1 MIGRERLAP
10 TRMNLLAARRE
21 LARVE
26 KGIALTRRKREA
38 LVAELFKL
46 ARPAVDVRARI
57 ADAVNRATASL
68 ADALAEHG
76 AANLAVMAWP
86 TTEPVVEL
94 RPAQVWGLAVSEV
107 VGRTPIV
114 RTLDARCLAPGSSG
128 PAVAATAARFEEL
141 ADLLVDAAPREQ
153 RVRRLGEAVAETTR
167 RLLTLEQRVAPGLAA
182 QIDNVRRQLGE
193 REREEHLRLRH
204 VQAKKGR
211 VEQRRRH
218 EELNSRL
225 EAACP
230 CT

>member
-57 ADAVNRATASL
+57 ADAVTRATAAL
-68 ADALAEHG
+68 VDALAEHG
-76 AANLAVMAWP
+76 AATLAVMAWP
-86 TTEPVVEL
+86 TTEPLVEL
-94 RPAQVWGLAVSEV
+94 RPAQVWGLAVSDV
-107 VGRTPIV
+107 VGRTPIA
-114 RTLDARCLAPGSSG
+114 RTLDARGLAPGTSG

-211 VEQRRRH
+211 VERRR
-218 EELNSRL
+218 S
-225 EAACP
+225 P
-230 CT
+230 